1 MKFPVV
7 TLDVVLLAAAV
18 AGFGAGAASALV
30 YDRNRI
36 ISGELWRLITG
47 NWVHF
52 SKTHFAYDVL
62 AFGIAGSW
70 IELRGH
76 RGFGLFCLL
85 SAALVGLTV
94 FLARPDLEIFGGLS
108 GLATGATV
116 LLCLHGVAMDLS
128 PDLARPCRK
137 NRARMHHRPATLRAK
152 RYASAQS
159 CARVSHCRSPD
170 CRPRLVFHRKVDR
183 HTPTLF
189 FTLTVPTRLLKPIT
203 GKVFGYE

>member
-116 LLCLHGVAMDLS
+116 LLCLHGLRDHTAWRWICLLTL
-128 PDLARPCRK
+128 LALVGKTALECTTGQP
-137 NRARMHHRPATLRAK
+137 LF
-152 RYASAQS
+152 AQS
-159 CARVSHCRSPD
+159 DMLALKAVPECHIAGALTAVLVWYFTAKWTATHRLYFSH
-170 CRPRLVFHRKVDR
+170 
-183 HTPTLF
+183 
-189 FTLTVPTRLLKPIT
+189 
-203 GKVFGYE
+203 